1 MIGSGALVEYLK
13 AGIAIFVLTDPV
25 GAIPIYL
32 SLTPSYTPAEHR
44 RTVRRIA
51 VATTIILL
59 GSLAIGGP
67 ALALMGIS
75 IPAFRVAGGLLILL
89 LALGMMHADPDSTRQ
104 TREEAGEA
112 AEKPDIAVVPMA
124 LPILAGPGTI
134 GAMIVYGQLKASA
147 VNYLVLG
154 LVAVVIGGCTWAL
167 LRMAAPIGGRLG
179 RTGINLLTRIM
190 GLLLAAIAVEMFANG
205 LRELF
210 PILAG
215 SAR

>member
-1 MIGSGALVEYLK
+1 MFDSGALAEYLK
-13 AGIAIFVLTDPV
+13 AAIAIFVLTDPI

-32 SLTPSYTPAEHR
+32 SLTPTHTPAEHH

-51 VATTIILL
+51 VATTLILL
-59 GSLAIGGP
+59 GSLAVGGP
-67 ALALMGIS
+67 ALALMGVS

-124 LPILAGPGTI
+124 IPILAGPGTI
-134 GAMIVYGQLKASA
+134 GAMIVYGHLKSSA
-147 VNYLVLG
+147 VNYLVLAA
-154 LVAVVIGGCTWAL
+154 VSVVIGGCTWAL

-210 PILAG
+210 PILGTA
-215 SAR
+215 AR